1 MKIFI
6 SLCAVVLT
14 ITMVVYSC
22 GGSGTTT
29 GSGTGSDDPKEA
41 VVSGAQLYMDN
52 CVICHGQDGKAG
64 MSGATDLSVSVLS
77 HANTVDVIT
86 NGRNAMRAFSNQF
99 SKEEIELIAKHVES
113 LRK

>member
-6 SLCAVVLT
+6 SVCALVLT
-14 ITMVVYSC
+14 TSMVVYSC
-22 GGSGTTT
+22 GGTEANPKADST
-29 GSGTGSDDPKEA
+29 GVE

-52 CVICHGQDGKAG
+52 CVICHGKDGKAG
-64 MSGATDLSVSVLS
+64 MSGATDLSKSVLS
-77 HANTVDVIT
+77 HTNTVDVIT

-99 SKEEIELIAKHVES
+99 SKEEIEAIAKHVES